1 MSKQPREASSVRSVK
16 TLLTLKAQTILSL
29 WKSLWLFQISL
40 SIWMIICNNL
50 PPNMTS
56 WVQIDFCNL
65 FKRLSNF
72 CFTILHK
79 NNNPHPI
86 GLPERWLN
94 MAEPFCSLL
103 KIQYPIPSVRIH
115 LWIHLFYFVEAIY
128 KWYHIIYS
136 FSI

>member
-1 MSKQPREASSVRSVK
+1 M
-16 TLLTLKAQTILSL
+16 
-29 WKSLWLFQISL
+29 
-40 SIWMIICNNL
+40 
-50 PPNMTS
+50 
-56 WVQIDFCNL
+56 
-65 FKRLSNF
+65 SNF

-115 LWIHLFYFVEAIY
+115 LWIHLFYFVEATY

-136 FSI
+136 FSIYLIPLNMVISGSIHIAANGIILFFLWPSNIPLCIYGSNVFLKIYASMHVQLYTNIHRTPLLSLPCS